1 MKQVM
6 QCCLAPY
13 SCADSLRETCL
24 DNGKALGQCFAK
36 MPRSTSVKKDRVPRV
51 SLAELIGRL
60 TRKRQEVIRP
70 VLENPREFVL
80 LSVRS
85 MADRLKSDP
94 ATTVRIVR
102 RMGFPSY
109 RDFQRF
115 LHDLSIAHAT
125 SFDLMRSSS
134 TRDGNI
140 PSYAR
145 KSLEQDSNNLQGL
158 RNSLE
163 YKRIEKLVRR
173 VYEANRIVLIGGDL
187 ASSLVTYFEYHLTLL
202 GFTVLTATTPG
213 YTAHLT
219 RMVGRRDLVF
229 AVSFRRGLRQTVE
242 GIQQAKARGAYCVGI
257 TDTFVSPVARFSDE
271 SFLAS
276 VETTSFGVSYV
287 APMALLDVIL
297 VACANYRR
305 SRTLSLLRE
314 ADKEQRL
321 GFRWYET

>member
-1 MKQVM
+1 
-6 QCCLAPY
+6 
-13 SCADSLRETCL
+13 
-24 DNGKALGQCFAK
+24 
-36 MPRSTSVKKDRVPRV
+36 MPRATSRIKDRVPRV
-51 SLAELIGRL
+51 SLGELIGRL

-109 RDFQRF
+109 KDFQRF

-125 SFDLMRSSS
+125 SLDLMRSSS
-134 TRDGNI
+134 THDGNI

-145 KSLEQDSNNLQGL
+145 DSLEQDSKNLQGL

-163 YKRIEKLVRR
+163 YKRIEKLMRR
-173 VYEANRIVLIGGDL
+173 VYDADRILLIGGDL
-187 ASSLVTYFEYHLTLL
+187 ASSLVTYFEYHLALL

-213 YTAHLT
+213 RTAHFA
-219 RMVGRRDLVF
+219 RMLGRRDLVF
-229 AVSFRRGLRQTVE
+229 AMSFRRGLRQTVE

-257 TDTFVSPVARFSDE
+257 TDTFVSPVARFCDE

-276 VETTSFGVSYV
+276 VETTSFGASYA
-287 APMALLDVIL
+287 APMALLNVIL

-305 SRTLSLLRE
+305 SRTLALLRE

>member
-1 MKQVM
+1 M
-6 QCCLAPY
+6 
-13 SCADSLRETCL
+13 CADSLTETCL
-24 DNGKALGQCFAK
+24 DNRKALGQCFAK

-219 RMVGRRDLVF
+219 RMLGRRDLVF

-257 TDTFVSPVARFSDE
+257 TDTFVSPVAPR
-271 SFLAS
+271 
-276 VETTSFGVSYV
+276 T
-287 APMALLDVIL
+287 
-297 VACANYRR
+297 RR
-305 SRTLSLLRE
+305 PPRISAAARSMRSS
-314 ADKEQRL
+314 
-321 GFRWYET
+321 

>member
-1 MKQVM
+1 MLCHM
-6 QCCLAPY
+6 
-13 SCADSLRETCL
+13 S
-24 DNGKALGQCFAK
+24 KALSKVG
-36 MPRSTSVKKDRVPRV
+36 RGVPRV
-51 SLAELIGRL
+51 SLGELIGRL
-60 TRKRQEVIRP
+60 SRKRQEVIRP

-80 LSVRS
+80 LSVRG
-85 MADRLKSDP
+85 MAERLNSDP

-125 SFDLMRSSS
+125 SLDLMQSSS

-145 KSLEQDSNNLQGL
+145 ESLDQDLKNLQGL

-163 YKRIEKLVRR
+163 YKRIQQLMRR
-173 VYEANRIVLIGGDL
+173 VYEANRILLIGGDL
-187 ASSLVTYFEYHLTLL
+187 ASSLVMYFEYHLAVL

-213 YTAHLT
+213 RTPHLA
-219 RMVGRRDLVF
+219 RMLGRRDLVF
-229 AVSFRRGLRQTVE
+229 AISFRRGLRQTVE

-257 TDTFVSPVARFSDE
+257 TDTFVSPVTRFCDE

-276 VETTSFGVSYV
+276 VETTSFGASYA
-287 APMALLDVIL
+287 APIALLNVIL

-305 SRTLSLLRE
+305 SRTLALLRE
-314 ADKEQRL
+314 SDKEQRQ

>member
-1 MKQVM
+1 
-6 QCCLAPY
+6 
-13 SCADSLRETCL
+13 
-24 DNGKALGQCFAK
+24 
-36 MPRSTSVKKDRVPRV
+36 V

-60 TRKRQEVIRP
+60 SRKRQEVIRP
-70 VLENPREFVL
+70 VLENPRDFVL

-85 MADRLKSDP
+85 MAERLNSDA
-94 ATTVRIVR
+94 ATAVRIVR
-102 RMGFPSY
+102 GMGFPSY

-125 SFDLMRSSS
+125 SLDLMRSSS
-134 TRDGNI
+134 ARDGNI

-145 KSLEQDSNNLQGL
+145 ESLEQDSKNLQGL

-173 VYEANRIVLIGGDL
+173 VYQANRILLIGGDL
-187 ASSLVTYFEYHLTLL
+187 ASSLVTYFEYHLALL

-213 YTAHLT
+213 HTAHLA
-219 RMVGRRDLVF
+219 RMLGRRDLVF

-242 GIQQAKARGAYCVGI
+242 GIQQAKSRGAYCIGI

-276 VETTSFGVSYV
+276 VETTSFGASYV
-287 APMALLDVIL
+287 APMALLNVIL
-297 VACANYRR
+297 VACASYRR
-305 SRTLSLLRE
+305 SRTLALLRE

>member
-6 QCCLAPY
+6 QYCPVPY
-13 SCADSLRETCL
+13 LCADSLTETCL
-24 DNGKALGQCFAK
+24 DNRKALGQCFAK
-36 MPRSTSVKKDRVPRV
+36 MPRSASVKKDRVPRV

-145 KSLEQDSNNLQGL
+145 KSLAQDSNNLQRL

-213 YTAHLT
+213 YTAHVT
-219 RMVGRRDLVF
+219 RMLGRRDLVF

-271 SFLAS
+271 SFLAF
-276 VETTSFGVSYV
+276 VETTSFGASYS
-287 APMALLDVIL
+287 APMALLNVIL

-305 SRTLSLLRE
+305 SRTLALMRE